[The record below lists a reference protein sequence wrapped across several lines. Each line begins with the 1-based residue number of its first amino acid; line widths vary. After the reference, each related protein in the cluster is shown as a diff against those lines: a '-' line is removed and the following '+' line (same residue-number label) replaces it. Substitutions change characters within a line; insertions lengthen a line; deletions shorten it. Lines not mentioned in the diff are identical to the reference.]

1 MRKIEKEMLQAI
13 MYGENFRKDN
23 TEVDVVPEGS
33 SEKFN
38 IYLHGNHIATAYRV
52 GRMLEVDTN
61 RETLASWPT
70 VTTKSRLRA
79 LGVDLTQSKGR
90 IFIDGEFVC
99 EA

>member
-1 MRKIEKEMLQAI
+1 MKKIEKEMLQAI
-13 MYGENFRKDN
+13 AYGETFRKDN
-23 TEVDVVPEGS
+23 TEVDVISEGS
-33 SEKFN
+33 SVKFKV
-38 IYLHGNHIATAYRV
+38 YLHGNHIATAYRF
-52 GRMLEVDTN
+52 GGMLDVDTN

-79 LGVDLTQSKGR
+79 LGVDLTQNKGR